1 MDLQGQKVVHPVFG
15 AGKVTAHDGIY
26 FTVAFDE
33 GDKKFAYPDSF
44 RQFLKMVDKEMA
56 KAIKAELAGLD
67 KLDAPS
73 LYKSA
78 RPSTHKP
85 PQTSVKSPAAKKTV
99 KGKGTAATKK
109 GR

>member
-1 MDLQGQKVVHPVFG
+1 MDLQGQKVVHQFFG
-15 AGKVTAHDGIY
+15 AGTITEQDGQY
-26 FTVAFDE
+26 FTVTFAE

-44 RQFLKMVDKEMA
+44 RQFLKLENKEMA
-56 KAIKAELAGLD
+56 KVIKAELAGLD
-67 KLDAPS
+67 KMDTPS

-85 PQTSVKSPAAKKTV
+85 PKTSVKPPAAKKTV